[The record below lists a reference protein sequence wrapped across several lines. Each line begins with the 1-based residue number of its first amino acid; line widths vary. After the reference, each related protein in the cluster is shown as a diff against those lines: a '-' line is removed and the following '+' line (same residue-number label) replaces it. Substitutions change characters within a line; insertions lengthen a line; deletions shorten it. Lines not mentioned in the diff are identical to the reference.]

1 LSKEVRATRT
11 ATKNGAITDSV
22 TLVVDGNSGTIAVGD
37 VITGEGI
44 VGLVSVIT
52 VTDQNNLVMSSTQ
65 TIANDIALTFTKFEP
80 QTYTIT
86 GTLNVLRFGIS
97 NLTSQIGT
105 NSILSSV
112 ATGAVSSDTA
122 SDPTLTLLGLYTGS
136 HSGGNTRIKKIIEVG
151 TANETTISGTGEV
164 TFRGASNTPNGTTI
178 SITSSERFDNDLISN
193 IKFFDQSNNE
203 ITGFN
208 AFPSSGNT
216 KATFN
221 FSVIT
226 NGAVIATDVL
236 RVTINVELSN
246 IE

>member
-1 LSKEVRATRT
+1 MLLLFLVESLPINTIVSNKQTGGSNFNVTLGHSTENATLLAANNIAVGDILTFSAPRDWIIEYSNLKGILSKEIQATRT

-136 HSGGNTRIKKIIEVG
+136 HSGGNTRIKKIIEVW
-151 TANETTISGTGEV
+151 NS
-164 TFRGASNTPNGTTI
+164 
-178 SITSSERFDNDLISN
+178 
-193 IKFFDQSNNE
+193 
-203 ITGFN
+203 
-208 AFPSSGNT
+208 
-216 KATFN
+216 
-221 FSVIT
+221 
-226 NGAVIATDVL
+226 
-236 RVTINVELSN
+236 
-246 IE
+246 